1 MDRQLNSGV
10 EIISRNLLFRRLTL
24 TTTLNLYNSHLKAWS
39 ADYPLH
45 DSFYAVHGDKQNR
58 FVWDVRCMA
67 SVRLPWNM
75 TFQATGRYNS
85 RRITAQGTLEPD
97 WDVEAGVR
105 KNIGSWGISL
115 LCKDIFNSKETNNVL
130 YGNGYTQSIRKWS
143 GGRTLRLAIT
153 YTFGKSDSREHNRHN
168 HIDTGGYGEEHH
180 H

>member
-1 MDRQLNSGV
+1 
-10 EIISRNLLFRRLTL
+10 
-24 TTTLNLYNSHLKAWS
+24 
-39 ADYPLH
+39 
-45 DSFYAVHGDKQNR
+45 
-58 FVWDVRCMA
+58 MA

-130 YGNGYTQSIRKWS
+130 YGN
-143 GGRTLRLAIT
+143 
-153 YTFGKSDSREHNRHN
+153 
-168 HIDTGGYGEEHH
+168 
-180 H
+180 